1 MRDLIYEINKWLAK
15 DKTIALATVIKTWGS
30 SPRKAGAHMAITSGG
45 EFAGS
50 VSGGCVESELI
61 DTSSTVIKTGKSV
74 KLHFGVSDES
84 AWEVSLACGGE
95 IDVFV
100 QPLDK
105 VFFFQLQSLIK
116 SEKMAWYSIVI
127 EGSEKQ
133 LGHSEIIEGRIDRTF
148 PFIEQEKTPKGKITK
163 FINAISPSPTLIIIG
178 GVHIAIKLAQL
189 AKTLEFKTIVI
200 DPRGVFGNA
209 SRFPEIDQILTTWPQ
224 DAFENLKINNS
235 TAIVT
240 LTHDPKIDDP
250 ALVAALNSP
259 AFYVGALGSRK
270 TQKKR
275 HNRLR
280 EMGLSNSL
288 LNKIRG
294 PIGLD
299 IGANSPPEIAVSI
312 MAEIVAVRNGLL

>member
-1 MRDLIYEINKWLAK
+1 
-15 DKTIALATVIKTWGS
+15 
-30 SPRKAGAHMAITSGG
+30 
-45 EFAGS
+45 
-50 VSGGCVESELI
+50 
-61 DTSSTVIKTGKSV
+61 
-74 KLHFGVSDES
+74 
-84 AWEVSLACGGE
+84 
-95 IDVFV
+95 
-100 QPLDK
+100 
-105 VFFFQLQSLIK
+105 
-116 SEKMAWYSIVI
+116 MAWYSIVI

-133 LGHSEIIEGRIDRTF
+133 LGNSEIIEGRIDRTF
-148 PFIEQEKTPKGKITK
+148 PLIEQEETPKGKITK
-163 FINAISPSPTLIIIG
+163 FINAISTSPILIIIG

-200 DPRGVFGNA
+200 DPRGAFGNA
-209 SRFPEIDQILTTWPQ
+209 SRFPEIDQMLTTWPQ

-270 TQKKR
+270 TQEQR

-280 EMGLSNSL
+280 EIGLSNSL

-312 MAEIVAVRNGLL
+312 MAEIVAERNGRL

>member
-1 MRDLIYEINKWLAK
+1 MRDLIYEINKWFTK
-15 DKTIALATVIKTWGS
+15 DKKIALATVIKTWGS
-30 SPRKAGAHMAITSGG
+30 SPRKSGSHMAINSDG

-50 VSGGCVESELI
+50 VSGGCVESAVI

-74 KLHFGVSDES
+74 KLHFGVSNES
-84 AWEVSLACGGE
+84 AWEVGLACGGE

-105 VFFFQLQSLIK
+105 VFFFQLHSLIK
-116 SEKMAWYSIVI
+116 AEKMAWYSIVV

-148 PFIEQEKTPKGKITK
+148 PLIEQEETPKGIITK
-163 FINAISPSPTLIIIG
+163 FINAISPSSTLIIVG

-200 DPRGVFGNA
+200 DPRGAFGNA

-235 TAIVT
+235 TAIVA
-240 LTHDPKIDDP
+240 LTHDPNIDDP
-250 ALVAALNSP
+250 ALVASLNSP

-275 HNRLR
+275 HERLR
-280 EMGLSNSL
+280 KIGLTKSQL
-288 LNKIRG
+288 DKIRE

-299 IGANSPPEIAVSI
+299 IGAYSPGEIAVSI
-312 MAEIVAVRNGLL
+312 IAEIVAERNGRL

>member
-15 DKTIALATVIKTWGS
+15 DNKIALATVIKTWGS
-30 SPRKAGAHMAITSGG
+30 SPLETGAHMAITSDG

-50 VSGGCVESELI
+50 VSGGCVESAVI

-84 AWEVSLACGGE
+84 AWEIGLACGGE

-116 SEKMAWYSIVI
+116 AEKMAWYSIVI
-127 EGSEKQ
+127 GGSEKQ
-133 LGHSEIIEGRIDRTF
+133 LGHSKIIEGRIDRTF
-148 PFIEQEKTPKGKITK
+148 PFIEQEETPKGKITK

-200 DPRGVFGNA
+200 DPRGAFGNS
-209 SRFPEIDQILTTWPQ
+209 SRFPEIDQMLTTWPQ

-250 ALVAALNSP
+250 TLVAALNSP

-275 HNRLR
+275 HERLR
-280 EMGLSNSL
+280 NIGLTKSQL
-288 LNKIRG
+288 DKIRG

-299 IGANSPPEIAVSI
+299 IRADSPPEIAVSI